1 MRGNC
6 KVQNVQIQHSDPI
19 LDHPGFVETGLPVHQ
34 DAHQGERPR
43 VEGKFLFVGS
53 EKFWVKGVTYGTF
66 RPDGSGQE
74 FHDPVKVE
82 KDFTLMARN
91 GFNSVRTYTVPPRW
105 LLDLAHRHGLRVM
118 VGLPWEEHIA
128 FLEER
133 RRANSIISRVR
144 SAVRSCSGHPAVL
157 CFVVGNEIPASIVRW
172 HGPGRIE
179 KFIRRLYKA
188 VKQED
193 PQALVTYVNYPTTE
207 FLNLDFLDLICFN
220 VYLES
225 LERLKA
231 YLARLQNLA
240 GHKPLVMAEIGL
252 DSRRN
257 GTEAQAESLSWQI
270 RTAFASGCAG
280 AFVFAWTDEWF
291 RGGYDIE
298 DWDFGITTRLRKP
311 KPALESVRKAFSQV
325 PFPQEGPWPK
335 ISVVVCSYNGSRT
348 IRDTLEGL
356 SRIEYPC
363 FEVIVVD
370 DGSTDNT
377 AQIASSFGAKVISVP
392 NGGLS
397 KARNIGLEAA
407 SGEIVAYIDD
417 DAYPDPHWLQY
428 LAAAFMETHQV
439 GMGGPNIPPEGD
451 GPIAQCVAN
460 APGGPLHV
468 LVSDHEAEHIPG
480 CNMAFRKEALS
491 EVGGFDPLF
500 RIAGDD
506 VDVCWRLQ
514 EKGWSIGYC
523 PGAVVWHHRRNSVRA
538 YWRQQK
544 NYGRAEALLE
554 RKWPNRYNTLGHLFW
569 KGRLYG
575 LGLLRP
581 LPFLPSRI
589 YQGVWGT
596 ALFQS
601 IYGPSPGF
609 WLSLPMMPEWYLI
622 LLLLGGLGALGFS
635 WEPLSLA
642 WGVLGVCVI
651 LTLWQALASAARAHF
666 SESSKRAIP
675 LWLLRFITASLFIL
689 QPLARLWG
697 RLRNG
702 LSPWRRRGHKGR
714 TLPLPRRRA
723 IWSERWEAPTERLGA
738 LEKALKAD
746 GAVVRAGGDY
756 DSWDLEV
763 RGGLLG
769 KARLRMAVEEH
780 GAGKQQVLVRFW
792 PVISGHCTAVMA
804 GGGLLAL
811 AAFLEQAWTAGGIIV
826 MGVLVLLVRYLGDCS
841 WAVASCQKALDSQKN
856 LKVFPEPQERI

>member
-1 MRGNC
+1 LIGNC
-6 KVQNVQIQHSDPI
+6 RVEKMQVQHPDPI
-19 LDHPGFVETGLPVHQ
+19 LDHPGFLEKGRSIHPQ
-34 DAHQGERPR
+34 ARQSERPR
-43 VEGKFLFVGS
+43 VEGKFLFVGQ

-66 RPDGSGQE
+66 RPDESGQE
-74 FHDPVKVE
+74 FYDPVKVE
-82 KDFTLMARN
+82 KDFALMARN

-128 FLEER
+128 FLDEGK
-133 RRANSIISRVR
+133 RARSILGRVR

-172 HGPGRIE
+172 HGPRRIE
-179 KFIRRLYKA
+179 QFIRRLYRVA
-188 VKQED
+188 KQED
-193 PQALVTYVNYPTTE
+193 PQAIVTYVNYPTTE
-207 FLNLDFLDLICFN
+207 FLNLDFLDLVCFN

-225 LERLKA
+225 RERLRA

-240 GHKPLVMAEIGL
+240 GNKPLVMAEIGL

-298 DWDFGITTRLRKP
+298 DWDFGITTRQRKP
-311 KPALESVRKAFSQV
+311 KPALESVKRAFSQV
-325 PFPQEGPWPK
+325 PFPQESPWPK
-335 ISVVVCSYNGSRT
+335 ISVVVCSYNGART

-356 SRIEYPC
+356 NRLEYPC

-407 SGEIVAYIDD
+407 AGEIVAYIDD

-428 LAAAFMETHQV
+428 LAATFMETDHV
-439 GMGGPNIPPEGD
+439 GVGGPNIPPEKD
-451 GPIAQCVAN
+451 GPIAHCVAN

-468 LVSDHEAEHIPG
+468 LVSDQEAEHIPG
-480 CNMAFRKEALS
+480 CNMAFRKEALA
-491 EVGGFDPLF
+491 EVGGFDPRF

-514 EKGWSIGYC
+514 ERGWSIGYC
-523 PGAVVWHHRRNSVRA
+523 AGALVWHHRRSSIKA
-538 YWRQQK
+538 FWKQQK

-554 RKWPNRYNTLGHLFW
+554 GKWPNRYNALGHLSW
-569 KGRLYG
+569 KGSIYG

-589 YQGVWGT
+589 YQGTWGT
-596 ALFQS
+596 APFQS
-601 IYGPSPGF
+601 IYGPKPGL

-622 LLLLGGLGALGFS
+622 LLFLGGLGVLGFW
-635 WEPLSLA
+635 WEPLRLA
-642 WGVLGVCVI
+642 WLVLGVCLI
-651 LTLWQALASAARAHF
+651 LTAWQALGSAARACF
-666 SESSKRAIP
+666 PDSSRRAIP
-675 LWLLRFITASLFIL
+675 LWVLRGITASLFVL

-702 LSPWRRRGHKGR
+702 LSPWRRRGHRGWL
-714 TLPLPRRRA
+714 LPLPRRKA
-723 IWSERWEAPTERLGA
+723 IWSENWKAQAERLEA
-738 LEKALKAD
+738 LEKALRAQ

-769 KARLRMAVEEH
+769 KVRLRMAVEEH

-792 PVISGHCTAVMA
+792 PVISAYGAAAMA
-804 GGGLLAL
+804 GGALLAL
-811 AAFLEQAWTAGGIIV
+811 AAFLGQAWTAGGIILIGLLGLL
-826 MGVLVLLVRYLGDCS
+826 GVWLGDSS
-841 WAVASCQKALDSQKN
+841 WAAASCQKALESQE
-856 LKVFPEPQERI
+856 KV

>member
-1 MRGNC
+1 MIGNSR
-6 KVQNVQIQHSDPI
+6 VQKMQVQHPDPI
-19 LDHPGFVETGLPVHQ
+19 LDYPGFLETGQSIHRQ
-34 DAHQGERPR
+34 AHQSERPR
-43 VEGKFLFVGS
+43 VEGKFLFVGQ

-66 RPDGSGQE
+66 RPDESGQE
-74 FHDPVKVE
+74 FYDPVKVE
-82 KDFTLMARN
+82 KDFALMARN

-105 LLDLAHRHGLRVM
+105 VLDLAHRHGLRVM

-128 FLEER
+128 FLDEGK
-133 RRANSIISRVR
+133 RARSILGRVR

-172 HGPGRIE
+172 HGPRRIE
-179 KFIRRLYKA
+179 QFIRRLYGVA
-188 VKQED
+188 KQED
-193 PQALVTYVNYPTTE
+193 PQAIVTYVNYPTTE
-207 FLNLDFLDLICFN
+207 FLNLDFLDLVCFN

-225 LERLKA
+225 RERLRA

-240 GHKPLVMAEIGL
+240 GNKPLVMAEIGL

-298 DWDFGITTRLRKP
+298 DWDFGITTRQRKP
-311 KPALESVRKAFSQV
+311 KPALESVKRAFSQV

-335 ISVVVCSYNGSRT
+335 ISVVVCSYNGART

-356 SRIEYPC
+356 NRLEYPC

-377 AQIASSFGAKVISVP
+377 AQIASSFGAKIISVP
-392 NGGLS
+392 NSGLS

-407 SGEIVAYIDD
+407 AGEIVAYIDD

-428 LAAAFMETHQV
+428 LAATFMETDHV
-439 GMGGPNIPPEGD
+439 GVGGPNIPPEKD
-451 GPIAQCVAN
+451 GPIAHCVAN

-468 LVSDHEAEHIPG
+468 LVSDQEAEHIPG

-491 EVGGFDPLF
+491 EVGGFDPRF

-523 PGAVVWHHRRNSVRA
+523 AGAVVWHHRRSSIKA
-538 YWRQQK
+538 YWKQQK

-554 RKWPNRYNTLGHLFW
+554 GKWPNRYNALGHLSW
-569 KGRLYG
+569 KGSIYG

-589 YQGVWGT
+589 YQGTWGT
-596 ALFQS
+596 APFQS
-601 IYGPSPGF
+601 IYGPKPGF

-622 LLLLGGLGALGFS
+622 LLFLGGLGVLGFW
-635 WEPLSLA
+635 WEPLRLA
-642 WGVLGVCVI
+642 WWVLGVFLI
-651 LTLWQALASAARAHF
+651 LTAWQALGSAARACF
-666 SESSKRAIP
+666 PDSSQRATP
-675 LWLLRFITASLFIL
+675 LWVLRGITASLFVL

-702 LSPWRRRGHKGR
+702 LSPWRRRGHRGWL
-714 TLPLPRRRA
+714 LPLPRRKA
-723 IWSERWEAPTERLGA
+723 IWSENWKAQAERLEA
-738 LEKALKAD
+738 LEKALRAQ

-769 KARLRMAVEEH
+769 KVRLRMAVEEH

-792 PVISGHCTAVMA
+792 PVISAYGTAAMA
-804 GGGLLAL
+804 GGALLAL
-811 AAFLEQAWTAGGIIV
+811 AAFLGQAWTAGGIILLGLLGLL
-826 MGVLVLLVRYLGDCS
+826 GVWLGDSS
-841 WAVASCQKALDSQKN
+841 WAAASCQKALESQE
-856 LKVFPEPQERI
+856 KV